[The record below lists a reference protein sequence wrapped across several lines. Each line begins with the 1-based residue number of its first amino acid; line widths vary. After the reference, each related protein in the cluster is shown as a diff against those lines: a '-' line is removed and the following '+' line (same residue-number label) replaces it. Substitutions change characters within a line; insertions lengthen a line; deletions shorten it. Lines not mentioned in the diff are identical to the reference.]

1 MRYSQGR
8 ARSVPRRRTSD
19 LVTSTGPP
27 VPLRVPQLAETR
39 ADLSTFA
46 EVLKLVDLQIPVSGE
61 HPRIPFGYLGVK
73 WSQVQILSARRKSDA
88 FLAVWPSGRPFPV
101 VGPTRLTQTSSR
113 RHP

>member
-8 ARSVPRRRTSD
+8 ARSVPRGPTSD
-19 LVTSTGPP
+19 LVTVYRAARTP

-73 WSQVQILSARRKSDA
+73 WSQVQILSARHKSA
-88 FLAVWPSGRPFPV
+88 CIFG
-101 VGPTRLTQTSSR
+101 RLTVRFRSFDP
-113 RHP
+113 HV